1 MDTVRSEAAAARRT
15 WTLLATLVA
24 PLLMLPLLPPL
35 AQDPHYHAF
44 ADARAA
50 FGIPS
55 FQNVA
60 SNVGFLLVGLAGLH
74 LCLARRRGSLSWTA
88 FFAGVVLV
96 AFGSAYYHLRPDDGS
111 LVWDRLP
118 MTIAFM
124 ALFTALLT
132 EHLAVKR
139 ESALLVVAIAT
150 GVASVAWWRITG
162 DLKLY
167 VWVQVAPFLAI
178 AALLAL
184 YRGRY
189 THRYWLACGLLV
201 YALAKVVEFSDARI
215 YALTSAA
222 TSGHALKHLL
232 AAVAPLFQ
240 VLDDSD
246 DPTTQST
253 ADKPKQTQQH

>member
-1 MDTVRSEAAAARRT
+1 MEAAGTAMGKRVWA
-15 WTLLATLVA
+15 LLATLVV
-24 PLLMLPLLPPL
+24 PLLALPLLPSI

-44 ADARAA
+44 ADTRAA
-50 FGIPS
+50 FGIAN

-60 SNVGFLLVGLAGLH
+60 SNLAFLLVGAAGLH
-74 LCLARRRGSLSWTA
+74 FCVRSCREISWLT

-96 AFGSAYYHLRPDDGS
+96 AFGSAYYHLQPGDDT

-124 ALFTALLT
+124 ALFTALLA
-132 EHLAVKR
+132 EHLMVPQEGVLLAV
-139 ESALLVVAIAT
+139 SIAT
-150 GVASVAWWRITG
+150 GIASIAWWRITG

-178 AALLAL
+178 AVLLAL

-189 THRYWLACGLLV
+189 TGRYWLAYGLLF

-215 YALTSAA
+215 YTLTSQL

-232 AAVAPLFQ
+232 AAVAPLC
-240 VLDDSD
+240 VYWMLKTRTRSERRGG
-246 DPTTQST
+246 
-253 ADKPKQTQQH
+253 AL